1 MLGVRVTGQ
10 STINQQALGKTQAQ
24 QEDVNEALS
33 KERTILDNSPIDPK
47 EPALQAKFQPGKFL
61 PELIANQAPKIR
73 EILKI
78 VTQHETFWRNRLRAY
93 QSIQLPYEMRPR
105 QALAQWT
112 TSAWYSSLSYGEND
126 RRWTVLTAF
135 AIYLVRL
142 TGQTRLQIG
151 YPLSNK
157 QTTATSSSLR
167 ASMVPME
174 LNVEWDMSFSGV
186 LEQVKGELQQ
196 LAEYR
201 VFAQDLASHDP
212 VLREIPELQVTK
224 PWRIGIS
231 IVDDATDE
239 QTIGAFLTLQIDA
252 RGRFRWLYDRQCLDA
267 KVVDRMSAHLR
278 EVVQAAESD
287 HQKPVKQLNL
297 LPKAEKE
304 LLLKTW
310 NATKVP
316 YPDKICIHQLFEKRV
331 KRMPDAIALVY
342 EDQELSYAELNV
354 RANRLAHRLIELG
367 VGPDKRVAICVKRSP
382 AMVVGLLAILKAGGA
397 YVPLD
402 PAYPSER
409 LAQILADAVPTI
421 LLADMAGRTA
431 LGKAI
436 SSSIMVLDPNELPE
450 SAIINPKVSKLR
462 SDHLAYIIYTSGS
475 TGMPKGVMMEHRAI
489 VNLVE
494 SPVACFGAHS
504 SSRILQVASL
514 NFDVSI
520 WEILIAL
527 NCGASLY
534 LPPDIVRY
542 DRNELW
548 SYLAR
553 HAITHAILPPAL
565 LQNGENLPNLGISLT
580 FVLTGEAS
588 CATLLQNLTHHG
600 VVFNAY
606 GPTETHAVTVWPTE
620 LHRLSSGTVSIGR
633 PIANTRLYL
642 LDAHGQPVP
651 LGAFGELYIGGAGVA
666 RGYLNR
672 SELTTERFLPDPF
685 SEQESAR
692 MYKTGD
698 LARYLP
704 DGNLEF
710 LGRNDHQIKI
720 RGFRVEP
727 GEIEARLIEHPRVRE
742 AAVLALGEGNNKRL
756 VAYVVAEADEQ
767 LASTLHTHL
776 AAKLPDFMIP
786 AAFVRLDALPLTSNR
801 KLDRRA
807 LPVPSDEAFARQTY
821 EAPQG
826 EIEKLLAAIWAE
838 LLNVKQISRYDSF
851 FALGGHSLLA
861 IQMIERLHHHGLT
874 VSIRALFDVPNLS
887 ILAQSIGQHRTVAAP
902 PNLITVDTTTL
913 TPAML
918 PLIDLSQADIDR
930 IVEQMP
936 GGVANIQDIYA
947 LSPLQDGILF
957 HHLLATKGDPYL
969 LIAQMS
975 FANRALLDRY
985 LDALQQVVNRYDI
998 LRTAFIWE
1006 GLSMPAQVVWRRAP
1020 LLIEELS
1027 LDSATGPISEQL
1039 LHRFNPRQH
1048 RIDLI
1053 QAPLLRLAIAQ
1064 DDNGR
1069 WLLVKLI
1076 HHLIGDHVTVELM
1089 DSEVQAFM
1097 KGQSNTLLPPQPFRN
1112 LVAQARLGVSQ
1123 EAYERFFRE
1132 MLAEV
1137 DEPTLPFGL
1146 AEVHR
1151 DGAQVTESHRMLPQ
1165 DLNDRLRAQARRL
1178 GVSLASLCHLAWAQV
1193 LARTSGQQRVVFGTV
1208 LLGRMQGGEGVDR
1221 AMGLF
1226 INTLPL
1232 CVNLND
1238 MGVEDSV
1245 RNTHT
1250 QLASLLEYEHASLAL
1265 VQRCSNVPAGTP
1277 LFSALLNYRHNT
1289 ALLNDGLTEPGIE
1302 FLGAQE
1308 RTNYPFTLS
1317 VEDDGHTLGLT
1328 AQVVEPYDPVRIC
1341 GYMQQTLQS
1350 LVEALERT
1358 PDMPIYQLEV
1368 LPRTERELLLN
1379 TWNATKQDYPTHQCV
1394 HQLFEAQVERAPEA
1408 VALVYEDQVFSY
1420 AELNVRANRLAH
1432 RLIELGV
1439 GPDKRVAICV
1449 ERSPAMMVGLLAI
1462 LKAGGVYVPL
1472 DPAYSSERLSYI
1484 LTDAAPTML
1493 LADAAGRTAL
1503 GEATLSS
1510 ITALDPNELPALA
1523 ITNPHIPGLSSNRLA
1538 YVIYTSGSTGTPKGV
1553 MVEHRSIVNLA
1564 RAQQVYF
1571 EIGPSSRVLQF
1582 ISFSFDASTG
1592 EIFTAL
1598 GSGASLYL
1606 PLDGVRR
1613 DRNGLWD
1620 YFAKHAITHA
1630 AFPPAL
1636 LQGNE
1641 DFPNL
1646 KTPLT
1651 LILGGEKPSAALL
1664 RALSSQGVIFNAYGP
1679 TEATVC
1685 TTAWRCPSD
1694 LNKEVVV
1701 PIGRPLA
1708 NTQLYV
1714 LDANGLLA
1722 PMGAV
1727 GELYIGGAGVAR
1739 GYLNRPELTTERFL
1753 PDPFREDEDARMYKT
1768 GDLVRYL
1775 PDGNLEFLGRNDHQ
1789 IKIRGF
1795 RIEPSEIEA
1804 CLIEHPQVRE
1814 AVVLALGEGSDKRL
1828 IAYVVAEA
1836 DEQLAST
1843 LRANLATRLPEYM
1856 LPSAFVRLDA
1866 LPLTPNGK
1874 LDRRALPA
1882 PSDEAVAR
1890 QAYEA
1895 PQGKIETT
1903 LANIWAEL
1911 LKVERISRYDSFFAL
1926 GGHSLLAVQM
1936 IERLR
1941 GLGLT
1946 VSVRVLFDK
1955 PTLKALAQSL
1965 GQHQEVVVPP
1975 NLITVDTTTLTPAM
1989 LPLIDLSQA
1998 DIDRIVE
2005 QMPGGVANIQDIYA
2019 LSPLQDGILFHHLLA
2034 TKGDPYL
2041 LIAQMSFANRALLD
2055 RYLDALQQVANRH
2068 DILRTAFIWEG
2079 LSTPAQV
2086 VWRHAP
2092 LSIEELSL
2100 DPAAGPLNEQLLH
2113 RFDPSQHRIDLTQ
2126 APLLHF
2132 AIAQDGNGHWQM
2144 VELLHH
2150 LIGDHSTLEVLQSE
2164 IQAFLD
2170 GQGDMLA
2177 PPQPFRNLIAQARLG
2192 VSQEAYERFF
2202 REMLA
2207 EVDEPTLPFGLAEV
2221 HQDDAQVTESHRMLP
2236 QDLNDRLRA
2245 QARRLGVSLASLCH
2259 LAWAQVL
2266 ARTSGQQRVVFG
2278 TVLLG
2283 RMQGGEG
2290 ADRAMGLFINTLP
2303 LCVNL
2308 NDMGVEDS
2316 VRNTHAR
2323 LASLLEYEHAS
2334 LALAQRCSN
2343 VPAGTPLFSALLN
2356 YRHNTAPLNDG
2367 LTEPGIEFL
2376 GAHERTNYPFT
2387 LSVEDGGHTL
2397 GLTAQVVEPYD
2408 PVRICGYMQQ
2418 TLQSLVRALERTPD
2432 MPVYQ
2437 LEALPR
2443 TERELLLNTWNATTQ
2458 DYPSH
2463 LGVHQLF
2470 EAQVERAPEAIAF
2483 VYEDQVLSYAELNA
2497 QANRLA
2503 HRLIELGV
2511 GPDKRVAICVERSP
2525 AMMVGLLAILKAGGA
2540 YVPLDPA
2547 YPSERLTHIL
2557 IDATPMILLA
2567 DVIGRTVLGEAAC
2580 ASLTVL
2586 DPNQLPESIIT
2597 NPKIAEFHSD
2607 HIAYVIYTSGS
2618 TGTPKGVMVAHQSVV
2633 NLTQAQQAYLVPH
2646 SSSRVLQFTSISFDV
2661 SVPEIMA
2668 LSHGASLY
2676 LPSDNIRRDRDS
2688 LWNYV
2693 EKYAI
2698 THAILPPALLQDGKG
2713 LPSLN
2718 RPLTLILTGEAPSAL
2733 LLHNLAQQ
2741 ITVFNAYG
2749 PTEITVWASMWHR
2762 PHDFSSKAAPIG
2774 RPIANT
2780 RFYLLDVHG
2789 QPVPVGAVGE
2799 LYIGGAGVA
2808 RGYLNRPELTAER
2821 FLPDPFNE
2829 DKGARM
2835 YKTGDLARYLPDGNL
2850 EFLGRNDHQIKI
2862 RGFRIEPG
2870 EVESGLI
2877 EHPLVR
2883 EAVVLALGEGSDKR
2897 LVAYVVAGADE
2908 QLVSTLRVHLATK
2921 LPDYM
2926 VPAAFVRLDAL
2937 PLTPNGK
2944 LDRRA
2949 LPAPS
2954 DEAVARQ
2961 VYEAPQG
2968 KIETMLAAIWSELL
2982 KVEQISRH
2990 DSFFALGGHSLL
3002 AVRLMNRIT
3011 LLGVELPLAA
3021 LFALPT
3027 LSAFAAAVNERL
3039 TQANTISPTI
3049 ASVSRDGVLPL
3060 SFAQQR
3066 LWFLAQLE
3074 GINETYHI
3082 PLAIRLLGVLDRGA
3096 WQRALDTVFTR
3107 HEALR
3112 SVFMTVDGQPQI
3124 QLLPPESGLPMRY
3137 HDLRQYPNATEQVE
3151 HLSIEEARA
3160 PFDLAQGPLIRA
3172 GLIQLTDEEHV
3183 FLLTQHHIVSDGWS
3197 LNVLQRELE
3206 ALYTAY
3212 RAGSASPLPPMGIQ
3226 YPDYTAWQRQWLSE
3240 DRLKTQSEYWRT
3252 TLADA
3257 PILLNLP
3264 TDRPRPAQQSFSGDH
3279 VPVQLDA
3286 QMTSAL
3292 KRLSQK
3298 HGVTLFMSLLAGWGA
3313 VLSRLSGQEDIVI
3326 GTPSA
3331 NRNHPEIEP
3340 LIGFFVNTLALRLD
3354 LSGEPN
3360 TIELFERLRRGTL
3373 AAQAHQDLPFEQVVE
3388 IVQPPRRLDHTP
3400 LFQVMF
3406 AWQNNEG
3413 SKWHLPALEVTPV
3426 DSNYDAVKFDLELD
3440 LQEVGDE
3447 IIGEL
3452 GYAKALFDRQTIE
3465 RQVGYLYAILRA
3477 MVSDAQQSL
3486 AQVDILA
3493 PAERK
3498 LLLETWNATQREYS
3512 THQCV
3517 HQLFEAQVE
3526 RTPEAT
3532 AIVYENQEL
3541 SYAELNARANR
3552 LAHRLIELGVG
3563 PDRRVAICMERSPA
3577 WIVGLL
3583 AILKAGGAYVPLDP
3597 AYPSERLTQILA
3609 DAAPTILLTDATG
3622 RSVLGEAVL
3631 ALRTVL
3637 DPNSPPALADTNP
3650 SVSSLTP
3657 HHLAYVVYT
3666 SGSTGTPKGVMVEH
3680 RGVVNLAHVQMT
3692 SFGVD
3697 ASSRILQFVS
3707 PGFDASTWE
3716 IIMALG
3722 CGASLY
3728 LPPAAARLDRHRL
3741 WDYLERHAI
3750 THATIPPALLQD
3762 GRDLPNLS
3770 TPVTLFLIGEA
3781 LNATLLRAVRHHGLV
3796 FNGYGPT
3803 EATIGATVWPSP
3815 PDFNSEIVP
3824 IGRPMANIRLY
3835 LLDAHHQ
3842 PVPVGA
3848 AGELYIGGV
3857 AVARGYLNRPEL
3869 TAERFLQDPFSAE
3882 EDARMY
3888 KTGDLARYLPD
3899 GNLEFI
3905 GRNDYQI
3912 KMRGLR
3918 IEPGE
3923 IEARLV
3929 EHSKVREAAV
3939 LAVGEGSHKRLVAY
3953 VVAETDEQLAATLHT
3968 HLVDKLPEYMV
3979 PAAFVRLDALPLTSN
3994 GKLDRRALPTPD
4006 GEAFAR
4012 QAYEAPQGEIETA
4025 LANIWSKLLKIER
4038 ISRHDSFFAL
4048 GGHSL
4053 LAVQMIESL
4062 RRLGLTVSVRA
4073 LFDKPILKALAQSL
4087 DQHQEVII
4095 PPNLITTNTIALT
4108 PAMLPLIDFSQAE
4121 IDQIIEQTPGG
4132 VANIQD
4138 IYALSPLQDGI
4149 LFHHLLA
4156 TKGDPYLLIAQMIFA
4171 NRESLNRYLHAVQQ
4185 VINRHDILRTAFVW
4199 DKLSAPAQ
4207 VVWRHA
4213 PLSITELSLDTAD
4226 GLIAEQLSQRFD
4238 PRHHRLD
4245 LTQAPL
4251 LQFVIAQDDDGRW
4264 QLTQLLH
4271 HLIGD
4276 HSTLEE
4282 MQREIQAFLEGQGD
4296 TLLAPQT
4303 FRNLVAQAR
4312 LGVSQEAHERFFK
4325 EMLAEVDEPTLPF
4338 GLSEVYRDGTQVTE
4352 SYRTLAQDLND
4363 RLRAQAK
4370 RLNVSLASLC
4380 HLAWAQVLAR
4390 TTGQQRVV
4398 FGTVLFGRMQAG
4410 EGADRAL
4417 GLFINT
4423 LPLRIDVGHR
4433 SVQESVRD
4441 TQTRLA
4447 TLLEHEHAS
4456 LALAQRCSRVPAGTP
4471 LFSSLLNYRHHG
4483 MQDERQISS
4492 KAELLRS
4499 EERDNYPIGLSVEDY
4514 GQALGLTAYI
4524 AQPFD
4529 AERVCGYMHQAL
4541 QSLAEA
4547 LEHTPDKP
4555 VYQLEVLPPSEQ
4567 ELLLDTWNATAIPYP
4582 EHQCLHWLFEA
4593 QVERIPQA
4601 IALVRDNQTVSYAEL
4616 NAQANRLAHYL
4627 RDLGVQ
4633 PDSRVALLAQSS
4645 IEAVIA
4651 MLAVIKAGGA
4661 YVPLDPDYPPER
4673 LVDMVTDCAP
4683 VALLSIGV
4691 PHAAVVQCL
4700 GAEVPVLDLQADAT
4714 QWERYS
4720 SLNPDPYKF
4729 GLNAEHLAYVIYT
4742 SGSTGRPKG
4751 VMVEHRNVVNDVTA
4765 AAKLLD
4771 FSSQDRMLQ
4780 FASLSFD
4787 VSVEEIFLT
4796 LTRGATLV
4804 LRTDA
4809 WVAGATQFWAL
4820 CEANQISVVD
4830 LPTPFW
4836 AQLVQEQV
4844 AIPGCVRTIYAGGD
4858 AFSAAAAHQA
4868 WFTGTGHRPRLLN
4881 GYGLTETSITNT
4893 AHDVT
4898 ADDSHWRTIGRPLA
4912 NTRLYILD
4920 SLMQPVPLGMVGEL
4934 HIGGAGVARGYLHRP
4949 ELTKER
4955 FLLDPFSDQ
4964 VNARMYKTG
4973 DLVRYLPNGNLEF
4986 LGRNDHQVKI
4996 RGFRIELSEIEA
5008 RLTEH
5013 SQVSEAVV
5021 LALGEGS
5028 DKRLVAYVV
5037 AEADEPLAITLRAH
5051 LAAKL
5056 PEYMMPSAFIRLDA
5070 LPLTPNGKLDRRALP
5085 VLSDE
5090 DFARQIYEAPQG
5102 EIEIALAKI
5111 WSELL
5116 GLTPVSRHDNFF
5128 ALGGHSLLAVRMMS
5142 RVNSILGIEITLR
5155 TLFEAPTVADLAQRL
5170 MQPNSAQED
5179 SFDVLLPIQ
5188 PSGTRPPLFCIHPVL
5203 GISWSYIGLS
5213 QHLGKDQ
5220 PIYGLQA
5227 RGMNGSAPLPPSIDA
5242 MAADY
5247 IEQIRRVQPDGPY
5260 YLLGWSLGGN
5270 IAYSMATQLEQQG
5283 EKVALLALMDS
5294 YSDLSPLRDVVD
5306 QDDDFIAILNR
5317 YSVEGMADAGKYLW
5331 EKTGDVIRNNERIS
5345 EDFAPLIY
5353 RGDILFFRATVVED
5367 RFASSPDLWK
5377 SYVLGDIET
5386 HDIHCEHKYMDQSEP
5401 MAKIGRVLAN
5411 RLEKLQKG

>member
-1 MLGVRVTGQ
+1 MLSGRVTGQ
-10 STINQQALGKTQAQ
+10 PLIDQQTLDKTQTQ
-24 QEDVNEALS
+24 QDDADEALINELAIRDS
-33 KERTILDNSPIDPK
+33 SPIDPTA
-47 EPALQAKFQPGKFL
+47 PASQAEFQPGKCS
-61 PELIANQAPKIR
+61 PELIADQAPKIK
-73 EILKI
+73 EILKM
-78 VTQHETFWRNRLRAY
+78 VAQHETFWRSRLRAY
-93 QSIQLPYEMRPR
+93 QSIQLPYETGGTGPR
-105 QALAQWT
+105 QASTQWT
-112 TSAWYSSLSYGEND
+112 TSAWQKSLSHGKNN
-126 RRWTVLTAF
+126 RRSTILTAF
-135 AIYLVRL
+135 AIYLARL

-151 YPLSNK
+151 YHLFQK
-157 QTTATSSSLR
+157 QAAATSSLMH
-167 ASMVPME
+167 ASIVPME
-174 LNVEWDMSFSGV
+174 FNIEWDMSFSDV
-186 LEQVKGELQQ
+186 LEQTKQELQQ
-196 LAEYR
+196 LTQYS
-201 VFAQDLASHDP
+201 VFTQDLAHHDP
-212 VLREIPELQVTK
+212 ILQEIPELQTAK

-231 IVDDATDE
+231 MVDDTVNE
-239 QTIGAFLTLQIDA
+239 QIIGAVLTLQIDE
-252 RGRFRWLYDRQCLDA
+252 RGQLRWLYDKNHLDA
-267 KVVDRMSAHLR
+267 EVVDRMSEHLQ
-278 EVVQAAESD
+278 EIIQAANST

-297 LPKAEKE
+297 LPKLERK
-304 LLLKTW
+304 LLLETW
-310 NATKVP
+310 NATKAP
-316 YPDKICIHQLFEKRV
+316 YPSKTCIHQLFEKRV
-331 KRMPDAIALVY
+331 KRTPDATALVC
-342 EDQELSYAELNV
+342 EEQELSYAELNA
-354 RANRLAHRLIELG
+354 RANRLAHQLIALG
-367 VGPDKRVAICVKRSP
+367 VGPDARIALCVQRSP

-409 LAQILADAVPTI
+409 LIHILTDAAPTI
-421 LLADMAGRTA
+421 LLADIAGRMA
-431 LGKAI
+431 LGSAI
-436 SSSIMVLDPNELPE
+436 PSSIMVLDPNELPN
-450 SAIINPKVSKLR
+450 SAITNPQVSKLR

-475 TGMPKGVMMEHRAI
+475 TGVPKGVMMEHRAI

-494 SPVACFGAHS
+494 SPDACFGAQL
-504 SSRILQVASL
+504 SSRILQLASL

-527 NCGASLY
+527 NSGASLY

-548 SYLAR
+548 RYLAK

-565 LQNGENLPNLGISLT
+565 LQNGENLPNLGRPLT
-580 FVLTGEAS
+580 FILTGEAS
-588 CATLLQNLTHHG
+588 SATLLQNLTGHG

-620 LHRLSSGTVSIGR
+620 LHRLNSGTVSIGR
-633 PIANTRLYL
+633 PIANTQLYL

-651 LGAFGELYIGGAGVA
+651 LGAFGELYIGGIGVA

-672 SELTTERFLPDPF
+672 PELTAERFVLDPF
-685 SEQESAR
+685 REQEGAR

-698 LARYLP
+698 LARYLS
-704 DGNLEF
+704 DGNLDF

-720 RGFRVEP
+720 RGFRVEL
-727 GEIEARLIEHPRVRE
+727 GEIEVRLIEHPQVRE
-742 AAVLALGEGNNKRL
+742 AAVLALGDGNDKRL

-786 AAFVRLDALPLTSNR
+786 AAFVRLDALPLTPNR

-807 LPVPSDEAFARQTY
+807 LPIPSDEAFARQTY

-874 VSIRALFDVPNLS
+874 VSIRALFDVPTLS
-887 ILAQSIGQHRTVAAP
+887 ILAQSIGQRRTVAAP

-930 IVEQMP
+930 IVEQTP

-947 LSPLQDGILF
+947 PSPLQDGILF

-969 LIAQMS
+969 LIAQIA
-975 FANRALLDRY
+975 FDNRALLDRY
-985 LDALQQVVNRYDI
+985 LDALQQVVNRHDI

-1006 GLSMPAQVVWRRAP
+1006 GLSTSAQVVWRHAP
-1020 LLIEELS
+1020 LLIKELS
-1027 LDSATGPISEQL
+1027 LDSATGSISEQL
-1039 LHRFNPRQH
+1039 LHHFNPRQH
-1048 RIDLI
+1048 RIDLM

-1064 DDNGR
+1064 DENGR

-1076 HHLIGDHVTVELM
+1076 HHLIGDQVTVELM
-1089 DSEVQAFM
+1089 DSEVQALM

-1112 LVAQARLGVSQ
+1112 LVAQARSGVSQ
-1123 EAYERFFRE
+1123 EAYEGFFRE

-1146 AEVHR
+1146 TEIHR

-1165 DLNDRLRAQARRL
+1165 ELNDRLRAQARRL

-1193 LARTSGQQRVVFGTV
+1193 LARTSSQQRVVFGTV
-1208 LLGRMQGGEGVDR
+1208 LLGRMQGGEGADR

-1232 CVNLND
+1232 CVHLND

-1245 RNTHT
+1245 RHTHAR
-1250 QLASLLEYEHASLAL
+1250 LASLLEYEHASLAL
-1265 VQRCSNVPAGTP
+1265 AQRCSNVPAGTP

-1289 ALLNDGLTEPGIE
+1289 ALSNDGLTEPGIE
-1302 FLGAQE
+1302 FLGAHE

-1317 VEDDGHTLGLT
+1317 VEDGGHTLGLT
-1328 AQVVEPYDPVRIC
+1328 AQVVAPYDPVRIC

-1358 PDMPIYQLEV
+1358 PDMPVYQLEA

-1379 TWNATKQDYPTHQCV
+1379 TWNATQQDYPSHLGV
-1394 HQLFEAQVERAPEA
+1394 HQLFEAQVERAPKA
-1408 VALVYEDQVFSY
+1408 IALVYEDQVLSY
-1420 AELNVRANRLAH
+1420 AELNAQANRLAH

-1484 LTDAAPTML
+1484 LTDAAPKML
-1493 LADAAGRTAL
+1493 LADAAGRAAL

-1510 ITALDPNELPALA
+1510 ITALDPNELPTLA
-1523 ITNPHIPGLSSNRLA
+1523 ITNPHIPELSSNRLA

-1564 RAQQVYF
+1564 RAQQAYF
-1571 EIGPSSRVLQF
+1571 EIGSSSRVLQF
-1582 ISFSFDASTG
+1582 ISFGFDASIG

-1613 DRNGLWD
+1613 DRNELWD

-1636 LQGNE
+1636 LQGDE

-1651 LILGGEKPSAALL
+1651 LILGGEKPSPALL
-1664 RALSSQGVIFNAYGP
+1664 KALSSQGVIFNAYGP

-1685 TTAWRCPSD
+1685 TTAWCCPSD
-1694 LNKEVVV
+1694 FNKEVVV

-1714 LDANGLLA
+1714 LDANGQLA

-1739 GYLNRPELTTERFL
+1739 GYLNRPELTAERFL

-1775 PDGNLEFLGRNDHQ
+1775 PDGNLEYLGRNDNQ

-1795 RIEPSEIEA
+1795 RVEPGEIEA

-1814 AVVLALGEGSDKRL
+1814 AVVLALGEESDKRL

-1836 DEQLAST
+1836 DEQLAFT

-1856 LPSAFVRLDA
+1856 LPAAFVRLDA
-1866 LPLTPNGK
+1866 LPLTTNGK

-1895 PQGKIETT
+1895 PQGEVEKA
-1903 LANIWAEL
+1903 LAAIWTEL

-1936 IERLR
+1936 IGRLR
-1941 GLGLT
+1941 RLGLT

-1965 GQHQEVVVPP
+1965 GQHREVDIPP
-1975 NLITVDTTTLTPAM
+1975 NLITIDTTTLTPAM

-2005 QMPGGVANIQDIYA
+2005 QTPGGVANIQDIYA

-2041 LIAQMSFANRALLD
+2041 LIAQMSFDNRALLD
-2055 RYLDALQQVANRH
+2055 RYLEALQQVVNRH
-2068 DILRTAFIWEG
+2068 HILRTAFIWEG

-2100 DPAAGPLNEQLLH
+2100 DPAAGTFDEQLLR
-2113 RFDPSQHRIDLTQ
+2113 RFDLSQHRIDLTQ
-2126 APLLHF
+2126 APLLRL
-2132 AIAQDGNGHWQM
+2132 AIAQDENGHWRL

-2170 GQGDMLA
+2170 DQGDMLA
-2177 PPQPFRNLIAQARLG
+2177 PPQPFRNLVAQARLG
-2192 VSQEAYERFF
+2192 VSQEAYEHFF

-2221 HQDDAQVTESHRMLP
+2221 HRDGAQVTESHRMLS
-2236 QDLNDRLRA
+2236 QELNDRLRT
-2245 QARRLGVSLASLCH
+2245 QARRLG
-2259 LAWAQVL
+2259 
-2266 ARTSGQQRVVFG
+2266 
-2278 TVLLG
+2278 
-2283 RMQGGEG
+2283 
-2290 ADRAMGLFINTLP
+2290 
-2303 LCVNL
+2303 
-2308 NDMGVEDS
+2308 
-2316 VRNTHAR
+2316 
-2323 LASLLEYEHAS
+2323 
-2334 LALAQRCSN
+2334 
-2343 VPAGTPLFSALLN
+2343 
-2356 YRHNTAPLNDG
+2356 
-2367 LTEPGIEFL
+2367 
-2376 GAHERTNYPFT
+2376 
-2387 LSVEDGGHTL
+2387 
-2397 GLTAQVVEPYD
+2397 
-2408 PVRICGYMQQ
+2408 Q
-2418 TLQSLVRALERTPD
+2418 TLQSLVEALERTPD

-2443 TERELLLNTWNATTQ
+2443 TERELLLNTWNATQQ

-2470 EAQVERAPEAIAF
+2470 EAQVERAPKAIAL

-2540 YVPLDPA
+2540 YVPLDPV

-2557 IDATPMILLA
+2557 IDAAPTMLLA
-2567 DVIGRTVLGEAAC
+2567 DATGRTVLGEAAC
-2580 ASLTVL
+2580 ASLT
-2586 DPNQLPESIIT
+2586 P
-2597 NPKIAEFHSD
+2597 
-2607 HIAYVIYTSGS
+2607 
-2618 TGTPKGVMVAHQSVV
+2618 
-2633 NLTQAQQAYLVPH
+2633 
-2646 SSSRVLQFTSISFDV
+2646 
-2661 SVPEIMA
+2661 
-2668 LSHGASLY
+2668 
-2676 LPSDNIRRDRDS
+2676 
-2688 LWNYV
+2688 
-2693 EKYAI
+2693 
-2698 THAILPPALLQDGKG
+2698 
-2713 LPSLN
+2713 
-2718 RPLTLILTGEAPSAL
+2718 
-2733 LLHNLAQQ
+2733 
-2741 ITVFNAYG
+2741 
-2749 PTEITVWASMWHR
+2749 
-2762 PHDFSSKAAPIG
+2762 API
-2774 RPIANT
+2774 
-2780 RFYLLDVHG
+2780 
-2789 QPVPVGAVGE
+2789 GAVGE

-2808 RGYLNRPELTAER
+2808 HGYLNRPELTAER

-2870 EVESGLI
+2870 EIEAHLI
-2877 EHPLVR
+2877 EHPQVR
-2883 EAVVLALGEGSDKR
+2883 EAVVLALGEGGDKR
-2897 LVAYVVAGADE
+2897 LVAYVVAEANE
-2908 QLVSTLRVHLATK
+2908 QIAATLRAYLTGR

-2926 VPAAFVRLDAL
+2926 MPAAFVCVDAL

-2954 DEAVARQ
+2954 DEAVARE

-3011 LLGVELPLAA
+3011 VLGVELPLAT

-3039 TQANTISPTI
+3039 TQTNTFSPTI
-3049 ASVSRDGVLPL
+3049 ASVSREGVLPL

-3074 GINETYHI
+3074 GVNETYHI

-3096 WQRALDTVFTR
+3096 WQRALDTVFAR

-3112 SVFMTVDGQPQI
+3112 SVFVMVEGQPQV
-3124 QLLPPESGLPMRY
+3124 QLLATESGLPMRY

-3151 HLSIEEARA
+3151 HLGIEEARA

-3172 GLIQLTDEEHV
+3172 CLIQLTDEEHV

-3206 ALYTAY
+3206 ALYAAY
-3212 RAGSASPLPPMGIQ
+3212 RAGGVSPLPPMDIQ
-3226 YPDYTAWQRQWLSE
+3226 YPDYAAWQRQWLSD
-3240 DRLKTQSEYWRT
+3240 DRLKTQSEYWRA
-3252 TLADA
+3252 TLDDA
-3257 PILLNLP
+3257 PVLLNLP
-3264 TDRPRPAQQSFSGDH
+3264 TDRPRPAQQSFSGNR
-3279 VPVQLDA
+3279 VPIQLDA

-3292 KRLSQK
+3292 KQLSQK
-3298 HGVTLFMSLLAGWGA
+3298 HGVTLFMNLLAGWGA
-3313 VLSRLSGQEDIVI
+3313 VLSRLSGQDDIVI

-3340 LIGFFVNTLALRLD
+3340 LIGCFVNTLALRLD

-3360 TIELFERLRRGTL
+3360 TVELFERLRHSTL
-3373 AAQAHQDLPFEQVVE
+3373 AAQAHQDLPFEQVIG

-3406 AWQNNEG
+3406 AWQNNEE
-3413 SKWHLPALEVTPV
+3413 SKWHLPGLKVTPV
-3426 DSNYDAVKFDLELD
+3426 DSNYDAVKFDLELE
-3440 LQEVGDE
+3440 LREVGDE

-3452 GYAKALFDRQTIE
+3452 GYATALFDWQTID
-3465 RQVGYLYAILRA
+3465 RHVGYLYAILRA
-3477 MVSDAQQSL
+3477 MVSDAKQSL
-3486 AQVDILA
+3486 AQVNILA

-3498 LLLETWNATQREYS
+3498 LLLETWSATQRDYP
-3512 THQCV
+3512 THQCI
-3517 HQLFEAQVE
+3517 HQLFETQVE

-3563 PDRRVAICMERSPA
+3563 PDRRVAICMERSSA
-3577 WIVGLL
+3577 WVVGLL

-3609 DAAPTILLTDATG
+3609 DAAPTILLADATG

-3637 DPNSPPALADTNP
+3637 DPNSPPTLADTNP
-3650 SVSSLTP
+3650 SVSSLAP

-3692 SFGVD
+3692 NFGVD
-3697 ASSRILQFVS
+3697 VSSRILQFVS
-3707 PGFDASTWE
+3707 PGFDASMWE
-3716 IIMALG
+3716 ITMALG

-3728 LPPAAARLDRHRL
+3728 LPPAAVRLDRHRL

-3762 GRDLPNLS
+3762 GKDLPNLS

-3781 LNATLLRAVRHHGLV
+3781 LNATLLRSVRHHGLV

-3815 PDFNSEIVP
+3815 SDFNSEIVP

-3842 PVPVGA
+3842 PVPVGTI
-3848 AGELYIGGV
+3848 GELYIGGV

-3888 KTGDLARYLPD
+3888 KTGDRARYLPD

-3939 LAVGEGSHKRLVAY
+3939 LAVGEGSHKRLIAY

-3968 HLVDKLPEYMV
+3968 HLMEKLPEYMV

-4012 QAYEAPQGEIETA
+4012 QAFEAPQGEIETA
-4025 LANIWSKLLKIER
+4025 LANIWSKLLKVER
-4038 ISRHDSFFAL
+4038 ISRHDSFFVL

-4062 RRLGLTVSVRA
+4062 RRLGLAVSVRA
-4073 LFDKPILKALAQSL
+4073 LFDKPTLKALAQSL
-4087 DQHQEVII
+4087 GQHQEIVI
-4095 PPNLITTNTIALT
+4095 PPNLITTNIIALT
-4108 PAMLPLIDFSQAE
+4108 PAMLPLIDLSQAE

-4149 LFHHLLA
+4149 LFHHVLA
-4156 TKGDPYLLIAQMIFA
+4156 TEGDPYLLIAQMIFA
-4171 NRESLNRYLHAVQQ
+4171 NRESLNRYLYAVQQ

-4199 DKLSAPAQ
+4199 DKLSTPAQ

-4213 PLSITELSLDTAD
+4213 PLSITELSLDIAD
-4226 GLIAEQLSQRFD
+4226 GPIAEQLSQRFD
-4238 PRHHRLD
+4238 PRHHRLN

-4251 LQFVIAQDDDGRW
+4251 FQFIIAQDSDGRW
-4264 QLTQLLH
+4264 QMVQLLH
-4271 HLIGD
+4271 HLTGD

-4296 TLLAPQT
+4296 TLSVPQP

-4312 LGVSQEAHERFFK
+4312 LGVSQEAHDRFFK

-4352 SYRTLAQDLND
+4352 SHRMLPQELND
-4363 RLRAQAK
+4363 RLRAQAR

-4390 TTGQQRVV
+4390 TSGQQRVV

-4423 LPLRIDVGHR
+4423 LPLRIDVDR
-4433 SVQESVRD
+4433 CSVQEGVRD

-4447 TLLEHEHAS
+4447 ALLEHEHAS
-4456 LALAQRCSRVPAGTP
+4456 LALAQRCSGVPAGVP
-4471 LFSSLLNYRHHG
+4471 LFSALLNYRHQG
-4483 MQDERQISS
+4483 MQNEGQISVD
-4492 KAELLRS
+4492 AELLRA
-4499 EERDNYPIGLSVEDY
+4499 EERDNYPIGLSIEDF
-4514 GQALGLTAYI
+4514 GQALGLTASI

-4529 AERVCGYMHQAL
+4529 AKRVCGYMHQAM
-4541 QSLAEA
+4541 QSLADA

-4567 ELLLDTWNATAIPYP
+4567 ELLLNTWNTTAIPYP
-4582 EHQCLHWLFEA
+4582 EHQCLHWLFEE
-4593 QVERIPQA
+4593 QVERTPDA
-4601 IALVRDNQTVSYAEL
+4601 VALVRDNQTVSYAEL
-4616 NAQANRLAHYL
+4616 NAQANRLARYL

-4633 PDSRVALLAQSS
+4633 PDSRVALLVQSS

-4683 VALLSIGV
+4683 VALLSIGE

-4700 GAEVPVLDLQADAT
+4700 GTQVPILGLQADAT
-4714 QWERYS
+4714 QWTHYS
-4720 SLNPDPYKF
+4720 SRNLDSNEF
-4729 GLNAEHLAYVIYT
+4729 ALNAEHLAYVIYT

-4809 WVAGATQFWAL
+4809 WVTGAEQFWSL

-4858 AFSAAAAHQA
+4858 AFSASAAHQA
-4868 WFTGTGHRPRLLN
+4868 WFTGTGYRPRLLN

-4920 SLMQPVPLGMVGEL
+4920 PLMQPAPLGIEGEL
-4934 HIGGAGVARGYLHRP
+4934 YIGGAGVARGYLNRP

-5008 RLTEH
+5008 RLAEH
-5013 SQVSEAVV
+5013 SLVSEAVV
-5021 LALGEGS
+5021 LALGDGS

-5037 AEADEPLAITLRAH
+5037 AKADEQLVYTL
-5051 LAAKL
+5051 
-5056 PEYMMPSAFIRLDA
+5056 
-5070 LPLTPNGKLDRRALP
+5070 
-5085 VLSDE
+5085 
-5090 DFARQIYEAPQG
+5090 
-5102 EIEIALAKI
+5102 
-5111 WSELL
+5111 
-5116 GLTPVSRHDNFF
+5116 
-5128 ALGGHSLLAVRMMS
+5128 
-5142 RVNSILGIEITLR
+5142 
-5155 TLFEAPTVADLAQRL
+5155 
-5170 MQPNSAQED
+5170 
-5179 SFDVLLPIQ
+5179 
-5188 PSGTRPPLFCIHPVL
+5188 
-5203 GISWSYIGLS
+5203 
-5213 QHLGKDQ
+5213 
-5220 PIYGLQA
+5220 
-5227 RGMNGSAPLPPSIDA
+5227 
-5242 MAADY
+5242 
-5247 IEQIRRVQPDGPY
+5247 
-5260 YLLGWSLGGN
+5260 
-5270 IAYSMATQLEQQG
+5270 
-5283 EKVALLALMDS
+5283 
-5294 YSDLSPLRDVVD
+5294 
-5306 QDDDFIAILNR
+5306 
-5317 YSVEGMADAGKYLW
+5317 
-5331 EKTGDVIRNNERIS
+5331 
-5345 EDFAPLIY
+5345 
-5353 RGDILFFRATVVED
+5353 
-5367 RFASSPDLWK
+5367 
-5377 SYVLGDIET
+5377 
-5386 HDIHCEHKYMDQSEP
+5386 
-5401 MAKIGRVLAN
+5401 
-5411 RLEKLQKG
+5411 

>member
-1 MLGVRVTGQ
+1 
-10 STINQQALGKTQAQ
+10 
-24 QEDVNEALS
+24 
-33 KERTILDNSPIDPK
+33 
-47 EPALQAKFQPGKFL
+47 
-61 PELIANQAPKIR
+61 
-73 EILKI
+73 
-78 VTQHETFWRNRLRAY
+78 
-93 QSIQLPYEMRPR
+93 
-105 QALAQWT
+105 
-112 TSAWYSSLSYGEND
+112 
-126 RRWTVLTAF
+126 
-135 AIYLVRL
+135 
-142 TGQTRLQIG
+142 
-151 YPLSNK
+151 
-157 QTTATSSSLR
+157 
-167 ASMVPME
+167 
-174 LNVEWDMSFSGV
+174 
-186 LEQVKGELQQ
+186 
-196 LAEYR
+196 
-201 VFAQDLASHDP
+201 
-212 VLREIPELQVTK
+212 
-224 PWRIGIS
+224 
-231 IVDDATDE
+231 
-239 QTIGAFLTLQIDA
+239 
-252 RGRFRWLYDRQCLDA
+252 
-267 KVVDRMSAHLR
+267 
-278 EVVQAAESD
+278 
-287 HQKPVKQLNL
+287 
-297 LPKAEKE
+297 
-304 LLLKTW
+304 
-310 NATKVP
+310 
-316 YPDKICIHQLFEKRV
+316 
-331 KRMPDAIALVY
+331 
-342 EDQELSYAELNV
+342 
-354 RANRLAHRLIELG
+354 
-367 VGPDKRVAICVKRSP
+367 
-382 AMVVGLLAILKAGGA
+382 
-397 YVPLD
+397 
-402 PAYPSER
+402 
-409 LAQILADAVPTI
+409 
-421 LLADMAGRTA
+421 
-431 LGKAI
+431 
-436 SSSIMVLDPNELPE
+436 MVLDPNELPE
-450 SAIINPKVSKLR
+450 TSITNPQVSKLR

-475 TGMPKGVMMEHRAI
+475 TGIPKGVMMEHRAI

-494 SPVACFGAHS
+494 SPVACFGAQS
-504 SSRILQVASL
+504 SSRILQLASL

-527 NCGASLY
+527 NSGASLY

-548 SYLAR
+548 SYLAK

-565 LQNGENLPNLGISLT
+565 LQNGENLPNLGRPLT
-580 FVLTGEAS
+580 FILTGEAS
-588 CATLLQNLTHHG
+588 STTLLKNLTDHG

-620 LHRLSSGTVSIGR
+620 LRHLNNGTVPIGR
-633 PIANTRLYL
+633 PIANTQLYL

-672 SELTTERFLPDPF
+672 PELTAERFVLDPF
-685 SEQESAR
+685 REQEGAL

-698 LARYLP
+698 LARYLS
-704 DGNLEF
+704 DGNLDF

-720 RGFRVEP
+720 RGFRVEL
-727 GEIEARLIEHPRVRE
+727 GEIEVRLIEHPQVRE
-742 AAVLALGEGNNKRL
+742 AAVLALGDGNDKRL

-776 AAKLPDFMIP
+776 AAQLPDFMIP
-786 AAFVRLDALPLTSNR
+786 AAFVRLDALPLTPNR

-807 LPVPSDEAFARQTY
+807 LPIPSDEAFARQRY

-838 LLNVKQISRYDSF
+838 LLNIKQISRYDSF

-874 VSIRALFDVPNLS
+874 VSIRALFDVPTLS
-887 ILAQSIGQHRTVAAP
+887 TLAKSIGQHRTVAAP

-918 PLIDLSQADIDR
+918 SLIDLSQADIDR
-930 IVEQMP
+930 IVEQTP

-947 LSPLQDGILF
+947 PSPLQDGILF

-969 LIAQMS
+969 LIAQMA
-975 FANRALLDRY
+975 FDNRALLDRY
-985 LDALQQVVNRYDI
+985 LDALQQVVNRHDI

-1006 GLSMPAQVVWRRAP
+1006 GLSTPAQVVWRRAP
-1020 LLIEELS
+1020 LLIKELS
-1027 LDSATGPISEQL
+1027 LDSATGSISEQL
-1039 LHRFNPRQH
+1039 LHHFNPRQD
-1048 RIDLI
+1048 RIDLT

-1064 DDNGR
+1064 DENGR

-1076 HHLIGDHVTVELM
+1076 HHLIGDQVTVELM
-1089 DSEVQAFM
+1089 DSEVQALM

-1112 LVAQARLGVSQ
+1112 LVAQARSGVSQ
-1123 EAYERFFRE
+1123 EAYEGFFRD

-1146 AEVHR
+1146 TEVHR

-1165 DLNDRLRAQARRL
+1165 ELNDRLRAQARRL

-1193 LARTSGQQRVVFGTV
+1193 LARTSSQQRVVFGTV
-1208 LLGRMQGGEGVDR
+1208 LLGRMQGGEGADR

-1232 CVNLND
+1232 CVHLND

-1245 RNTHT
+1245 RHTHAR
-1250 QLASLLEYEHASLAL
+1250 LASLLEYEHASLAL
-1265 VQRCSNVPAGTP
+1265 AQRCSNVPAGTP
-1277 LFSALLNYRHNT
+1277 LFSALLNYRHNP
-1289 ALLNDGLTEPGIE
+1289 APLNDDLTEPGIE
-1302 FLGAQE
+1302 FLGTHE

-1317 VEDDGHTLGLT
+1317 VEDGGHTLGLT

-1341 GYMQQTLQS
+1341 GYMQQALQS
-1350 LVEALERT
+1350 LVKALERT
-1358 PDMPIYQLEV
+1358 PDMPVYQLEV

-1394 HQLFEAQVERAPEA
+1394 HQLFEAQVERTPEA
-1408 VALVYEDQVFSY
+1408 IALVYEDQVFSY
-1420 AELNVRANRLAH
+1420 AELNARANRLAH

-1484 LTDAAPTML
+1484 LTDAAPTIL

-1503 GEATLSS
+1503 GEAALSS

-1571 EIGPSSRVLQF
+1571 EIGSSSRVLQF
-1582 ISFSFDASTG
+1582 ISFGFDVSIG

-1613 DRNGLWD
+1613 DRNDLWD

-1636 LQGNE
+1636 LQGNG

-1651 LILGGEKPSAALL
+1651 LILGGEKPSPALL

-1685 TTAWRCPSD
+1685 ASAWRCQH
-1694 LNKEVVV
+1694 NFNGEVT

-1739 GYLNRPELTTERFL
+1739 GYLNRPELTAERFL
-1753 PDPFREDEDARMYKT
+1753 LDPFREDEDARMYKT

-1795 RIEPSEIEA
+1795 RIEPGEIEA

-1836 DEQLAST
+1836 DEQLAFA

-1856 LPSAFVRLDA
+1856 LPAAFVRLDA
-1866 LPLTPNGK
+1866 LPLTSNGK

-1911 LKVERISRYDSFFAL
+1911 LKVERIGRYDSFFAL

-1936 IERLR
+1936 IGRLR
-1941 GLGLT
+1941 CLGLT
-1946 VSVRVLFDK
+1946 VPVRVLFDQ

-1965 GQHQEVVVPP
+1965 GQHRELVIPP
-1975 NLITVDTTTLTPAM
+1975 NLITVDTITLTPAM

-2005 QMPGGVANIQDIYA
+2005 QTLGGVSNIQDIYA

-2041 LIAQMSFANRALLD
+2041 LIAQMAFDNRALLD
-2055 RYLDALQQVANRH
+2055 RYLDALQQVVNRH

-2100 DPAAGPLNEQLLH
+2100 DPAAGPISEQLLH

-2126 APLLHF
+2126 APLLRL
-2132 AIAQDGNGHWQM
+2132 AIAQDGNGHWRL

-2192 VSQEAYERFF
+2192 VSQEAYEHFF

-2221 HQDDAQVTESHRMLP
+2221 HQDGVQVTESHQMLP

-2303 LCVNL
+2303 LCLNL

-2316 VRNTHAR
+2316 VRNTHTR

-2343 VPAGTPLFSALLN
+2343 VAAGTPLFSALLN

-2408 PVRICGYMQQ
+2408 PVRLCGYMQQ
-2418 TLQSLVRALERTPD
+2418 TLQSLVEALERTPD

-2437 LEALPR
+2437 LEVLPR
-2443 TERELLLNTWNATTQ
+2443 TERELLLNTWNATKQ
-2458 DYPSH
+2458 DYPRH

-2470 EAQVERAPEAIAF
+2470 EAQVERTPEAIAL
-2483 VYEDQVLSYAELNA
+2483 VHEDQVLSYAELNA

-2547 YPSERLTHIL
+2547 YPSERLTYIL
-2557 IDATPMILLA
+2557 IDAAPTILLA
-2567 DVIGRTVLGEAAC
+2567 DATGRMVLGEAAC

-2586 DPNQLPESIIT
+2586 DPNQLPESVIT

-2607 HIAYVIYTSGS
+2607 HMAYVIYTSGS

-2633 NLTQAQQAYLVPH
+2633 NLTQAQQAYLAPH

-2718 RPLTLILTGEAPSAL
+2718 RPLTLILTGEAPNAL

-2741 ITVFNAYG
+2741 ITIFNAYG

-2780 RFYLLDVHG
+2780 KFYLLDVHG

-2808 RGYLNRPELTAER
+2808 CGYLNRPELTAER

-2870 EVESGLI
+2870 EIEARLI
-2877 EHPLVR
+2877 KHPQVR
-2883 EAVVLALGEGSDKR
+2883 EAVVLALGEGGDKR
-2897 LVAYVVAGADE
+2897 LVAYVVAEADE
-2908 QLVSTLRVHLATK
+2908 QIAATLRAYLTGR

-2926 VPAAFVRLDAL
+2926 MPAAFVCVDAL

-2954 DEAVARQ
+2954 DEAVARE

-2968 KIETMLAAIWSELL
+2968 KIEIMLAAIWSELL

-3011 LLGVELPLAA
+3011 LLGVELPLAT

-3039 TQANTISPTI
+3039 TQANTFSPTI
-3049 ASVSRDGVLPL
+3049 ASVPRDGVLPL
-3060 SFAQQR
+3060 SFAQRR

-3074 GINETYHI
+3074 GVNETYHI

-3096 WQRALDTVFTR
+3096 WQRALDTVFAR

-3112 SVFMTVDGQPQI
+3112 SVFVMVDGQPQV
-3124 QLLPPESGLPMRY
+3124 QLLAPESGLPMRY
-3137 HDLRQYPNATEQVE
+3137 HDLRQYPNAIEQVE

-3172 GLIQLTDEEHV
+3172 RLIQLTDEEHV

-3226 YPDYTAWQRQWLSE
+3226 YPDYAAWQRQWLSE
-3240 DRLKTQSEYWRT
+3240 DRLKTQSEYWHT

-3257 PILLNLP
+3257 PVQLTLP

-3279 VPVQLDA
+3279 VQVKLDA

-3298 HGVTLFMSLLAGWGA
+3298 HGVTLFMSLLAAWGA
-3313 VLSRLSGQEDIVI
+3313 VLSRLSGQDDIVI

-3360 TIELFERLRRGTL
+3360 TVELFERLRRGTL

-3388 IVQPPRRLDHTP
+3388 IVQPPRKLDHTP

-3413 SKWHLPALEVTPV
+3413 SKWHLPGLEVTPV

-3465 RQVGYLYAILRA
+3465 RQVGYLHAILRA

-3512 THQCV
+3512 THECV

-3532 AIVYENQEL
+3532 AIVYENQEF

-3563 PDRRVAICMERSPA
+3563 PERRVAICMERSPA

-3597 AYPSERLTQILA
+3597 AYASERLTQILA
-3609 DAAPTILLTDATG
+3609 DAVPTILLTDATG
-3622 RSVLGEAVL
+3622 RSVLGEAAL

-3650 SVSSLTP
+3650 SVPSLTP

-3728 LPPAAARLDRHRL
+3728 LPPAAARLDRHKL
-3741 WDYLERHAI
+3741 WEYLERHAI

-3781 LNATLLRAVRHHGLV
+3781 LNAKLLRAVRHHGLV

-3888 KTGDLARYLPD
+3888 KTGDLVRYLPD

-3968 HLVDKLPEYMV
+3968 HLMDKLPEYMV

-3994 GKLDRRALPTPD
+3994 GKVDRRALPTPD

-4087 DQHQEVII
+4087 GQHQEVII
-4095 PPNLITTNTIALT
+4095 PPNLITANTIALT
-4108 PAMLPLIDFSQAE
+4108 PAMLPLIDLSQAE

-4199 DKLSAPAQ
+4199 DKLSTPAQ

-4264 QLTQLLH
+4264 QLTQLQH

-4282 MQREIQAFLEGQGD
+4282 MQREIEAFLEGQGD
-4296 TLLAPQT
+4296 TLPAPQP

-4352 SYRTLAQDLND
+4352 SYRMLPQELND
-4363 RLRAQAK
+4363 RLRAQAR
-4370 RLNVSLASLC
+4370 RLN
-4380 HLAWAQVLAR
+4380 
-4390 TTGQQRVV
+4390 
-4398 FGTVLFGRMQAG
+4398 
-4410 EGADRAL
+4410 
-4417 GLFINT
+4417 
-4423 LPLRIDVGHR
+4423 
-4433 SVQESVRD
+4433 
-4441 TQTRLA
+4441 
-4447 TLLEHEHAS
+4447 
-4456 LALAQRCSRVPAGTP
+4456 
-4471 LFSSLLNYRHHG
+4471 
-4483 MQDERQISS
+4483 
-4492 KAELLRS
+4492 
-4499 EERDNYPIGLSVEDY
+4499 
-4514 GQALGLTAYI
+4514 
-4524 AQPFD
+4524 
-4529 AERVCGYMHQAL
+4529 
-4541 QSLAEA
+4541 
-4547 LEHTPDKP
+4547 
-4555 VYQLEVLPPSEQ
+4555 
-4567 ELLLDTWNATAIPYP
+4567 
-4582 EHQCLHWLFEA
+4582 
-4593 QVERIPQA
+4593 
-4601 IALVRDNQTVSYAEL
+4601 
-4616 NAQANRLAHYL
+4616 
-4627 RDLGVQ
+4627 
-4633 PDSRVALLAQSS
+4633 
-4645 IEAVIA
+4645 
-4651 MLAVIKAGGA
+4651 
-4661 YVPLDPDYPPER
+4661 
-4673 LVDMVTDCAP
+4673 
-4683 VALLSIGV
+4683 
-4691 PHAAVVQCL
+4691 
-4700 GAEVPVLDLQADAT
+4700 
-4714 QWERYS
+4714 
-4720 SLNPDPYKF
+4720 
-4729 GLNAEHLAYVIYT
+4729 
-4742 SGSTGRPKG
+4742 
-4751 VMVEHRNVVNDVTA
+4751 
-4765 AAKLLD
+4765 
-4771 FSSQDRMLQ
+4771 
-4780 FASLSFD
+4780 
-4787 VSVEEIFLT
+4787 
-4796 LTRGATLV
+4796 
-4804 LRTDA
+4804 
-4809 WVAGATQFWAL
+4809 
-4820 CEANQISVVD
+4820 
-4830 LPTPFW
+4830 
-4836 AQLVQEQV
+4836 
-4844 AIPGCVRTIYAGGD
+4844 
-4858 AFSAAAAHQA
+4858 
-4868 WFTGTGHRPRLLN
+4868 
-4881 GYGLTETSITNT
+4881 
-4893 AHDVT
+4893 
-4898 ADDSHWRTIGRPLA
+4898 
-4912 NTRLYILD
+4912 
-4920 SLMQPVPLGMVGEL
+4920 
-4934 HIGGAGVARGYLHRP
+4934 
-4949 ELTKER
+4949 
-4955 FLLDPFSDQ
+4955 
-4964 VNARMYKTG
+4964 
-4973 DLVRYLPNGNLEF
+4973 
-4986 LGRNDHQVKI
+4986 
-4996 RGFRIELSEIEA
+4996 
-5008 RLTEH
+5008 
-5013 SQVSEAVV
+5013 
-5021 LALGEGS
+5021 
-5028 DKRLVAYVV
+5028 
-5037 AEADEPLAITLRAH
+5037 
-5051 LAAKL
+5051 
-5056 PEYMMPSAFIRLDA
+5056 
-5070 LPLTPNGKLDRRALP
+5070 
-5085 VLSDE
+5085 
-5090 DFARQIYEAPQG
+5090 
-5102 EIEIALAKI
+5102 
-5111 WSELL
+5111 
-5116 GLTPVSRHDNFF
+5116 
-5128 ALGGHSLLAVRMMS
+5128 
-5142 RVNSILGIEITLR
+5142 
-5155 TLFEAPTVADLAQRL
+5155 
-5170 MQPNSAQED
+5170 
-5179 SFDVLLPIQ
+5179 
-5188 PSGTRPPLFCIHPVL
+5188 
-5203 GISWSYIGLS
+5203 
-5213 QHLGKDQ
+5213 
-5220 PIYGLQA
+5220 
-5227 RGMNGSAPLPPSIDA
+5227 
-5242 MAADY
+5242 
-5247 IEQIRRVQPDGPY
+5247 
-5260 YLLGWSLGGN
+5260 
-5270 IAYSMATQLEQQG
+5270 
-5283 EKVALLALMDS
+5283 
-5294 YSDLSPLRDVVD
+5294 
-5306 QDDDFIAILNR
+5306 
-5317 YSVEGMADAGKYLW
+5317 
-5331 EKTGDVIRNNERIS
+5331 
-5345 EDFAPLIY
+5345 
-5353 RGDILFFRATVVED
+5353 
-5367 RFASSPDLWK
+5367 
-5377 SYVLGDIET
+5377 
-5386 HDIHCEHKYMDQSEP
+5386 
-5401 MAKIGRVLAN
+5401 
-5411 RLEKLQKG
+5411 